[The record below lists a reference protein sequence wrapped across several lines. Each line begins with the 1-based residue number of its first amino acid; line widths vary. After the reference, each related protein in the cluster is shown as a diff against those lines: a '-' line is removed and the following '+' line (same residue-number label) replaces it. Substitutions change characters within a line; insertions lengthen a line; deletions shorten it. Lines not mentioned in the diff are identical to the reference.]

1 MGMSEQPRISYSGG
15 KGKLRHNNRD
25 IVSSN
30 VDPNRVKDNIT
41 FISLPVRVAY
51 DKIFKEAQEEYDAKQ
66 KRNDRKIHNY
76 FDKLFGD
83 QPHADDLIVQNNNKQ
98 KSFYEYVVGI
108 GDKDTMGYET
118 NPEGAAIAEKILQ
131 EYAEGFQKRNPNFF
145 VFNSV
150 MHRDEATP
158 HLHFDYIPYTD
169 NCKKGMRRQQG
180 IARALEEMGYGIG
193 DHASARFV
201 QAERKVFR
209 EICERHG
216 ITPAEEKESRGYTF
230 TVDEYKKHQ
239 DKIAEYEEKEAELEQ
254 NHANIEA
261 KTDKAEKKLKEIKSQ
276 YDVEA
281 QELKDVLNK
290 KARASEIKR
299 SIFDRETQ
307 TYHKNMLE
315 QTRGIGNEAYE
326 KLTEANEKIK
336 EAAYIQAK
344 TETEKNELLKLK
356 KELEDW
362 ENRLNATDAE
372 LKKQQSEIDR
382 KIETTAKKLLEE
394 KLTEMFGTVRSSREK
409 RFEAFGHRFKASD
422 GKTFTEKFLEE
433 EASLIKKIGKK
444 EYDSLGLNR
453 SEYTCFYYHSAQKMN
468 YIISQ
473 LDKEQIPYSE
483 NNVGFEIENK
493 YIDIVHSLEDR
504 YQETYDKDYDILKQT
519 LDQLSLTAKD
529 LNNLY
534 EKLEINDYKIKKDGY
549 VAACPKGSENFIR
562 LDSLGPSYSE
572 LALKNRISGNQSF
585 EKKYKE
591 KLENISENNRLEY
604 TTVKSIVFL
613 MTAVQAQKYRFNKK
627 HSNGVVVWVNNAELD
642 KLTLLNKKINEG
654 ATLDSLKQDFSD
666 ADKATKELE
675 KMLTYEKGS
684 LDYYNDLKE
693 KIEVVFK
700 GKPAPES
707 KIQEYKKELNSFKDF
722 TITASNYSGIYQV
735 IADEEKNINEIEKNL
750 KEKRSQLDEAAEY
763 YSLANKVMD
772 DTYVQSLCYDEQTQK
787 EHHYRSHRSHGGMS
801 R

>member
-1 MGMSEQPRISYSGG
+1 MSEQPRISYSGG

-41 FISLPVRVAY
+41 FISLPLRVAY

-66 KRNDRKIHNY
+66 KRNDRKIHDY

-180 IARALEEMGYGIG
+180 IARALEEMGYGVG
-193 DHASARFV
+193 DHASVRFV

-209 EICERHG
+209 EICERYG

-230 TVDEYKKHQ
+230 TVEEYKKHQ
-239 DKIAEYEEKEAELEQ
+239 DKIAEYEEKEFELEQ
-254 NHANIEA
+254 KNADVEA
-261 KTDKAEKKLKEIKSQ
+261 KTTKAEKKLKEIKTQ
-276 YDVEA
+276 YDVNAE
-281 QELKDVLNK
+281 ELRDVLNK
-290 KARASEIKR
+290 KARASEIKL

-315 QTRGIGNEAYE
+315 QTRAIGNEAYK
-326 KLTEANEKIK
+326 KLTEANDKIQ
-336 EAAYIQAK
+336 EAAYMQAK
-344 TETEKNELLKLK
+344 TDAKENELLKLK
-356 KELEDW
+356 KELENW
-362 ENRLNATDAE
+362 ENRLNAKDAE
-372 LKKQQSEIDR
+372 LKKQQNEIEK
-382 KIETTAKKLLEE
+382 KIETTAQKLLEE
-394 KLTEMFGTVRSSREK
+394 KLNEMFGAVRSTREK
-409 RFEAFGHRFKASD
+409 RFETFGQRFKTSD

-433 EASLIKKIGKK
+433 EASLIKKIGEK
-444 EYDSLGLNR
+444 EYNNLGLNR
-453 SEYTCFYYHSAQKMN
+453 SEYTCYYFPSPSKMN
-468 YIISQ
+468 YVISQ
-473 LDKEQIPYSE
+473 LDKEQIPYIE
-483 NNVGFEIENK
+483 NDLGFEIENK
-493 YIDIVHSLEDR
+493 YIEIVHSLEDS
-504 YQETYDKDYDILKQT
+504 YKETYDKNYETLKIAI
-519 LDQLSLTAKD
+519 DQLSLTSTD

-549 VAACPKGSENFIR
+549 AAVCPKGSEIFIR
-562 LDSLGPSYSE
+562 LDSLGPAYSE
-572 LALKNRISGNQSF
+572 LALKNRIAGNQNF
-585 EKKYKE
+585 EKKYTETLE
-591 KLENISENNRLEY
+591 KISENNRLEY
-604 TTVKSIVFL
+604 STVKSIVFL
-613 MTAVQAQKYRFNKK
+613 MTAVKTQRYHFNKK

-654 ATLDSLKQDFSD
+654 ATIESLKQNFSD
-666 ADKATKELE
+666 ADEAVKKLENSLNKE
-675 KMLTYEKGS
+675 KNS
-684 LDYYNDLKE
+684 LDYFTELKE
-693 KIEVVFK
+693 KIEVVFE

-707 KIQEYKKELNSFKDF
+707 KIQEYKKELNSFEDF
-722 TITASNYSGIYQV
+722 KITANNYTRIYNV
-735 IADEEKNINEIEKNL
+735 IADQEKSINEIEKNL
-750 KEKRSQLDEAAEY
+750 KEKRNLLEETAEY
-763 YSLANKVMD
+763 YSLAKKVMD
-772 DTYVQSLCYDEQTQK
+772 GTYVQSLCYDDKKQE
-787 EHHYRSHRSHGGMS
+787 EHRYIPHRSHGGMS

>member
-158 HLHFDYIPYTD
+158 HIHFDYIPYTD

-180 IARALEEMGYGIG
+180 IARALEEMGYGVG

-216 ITPAEEKESRGYTF
+216 ITPAEEKESRGYTL
-230 TVDEYKKHQ
+230 TVEEYKKHQ
-239 DKIAEYEEKEAELEQ
+239 DKIAEYEEKEAELKQ

-261 KTDKAEKKLKEIKSQ
+261 KTNKAEKKLKEIESQ
-276 YDVEA
+276 YDAEA
-281 QELKDVLNK
+281 QELKNILNK
-290 KARASEIKR
+290 KARASEIKM

-315 QTRGIGNEAYE
+315 KTRAIGDEAY
-326 KLTEANEKIK
+326 KDVTEANNKFK

-344 TETEKNELLKLK
+344 NETKENELLELKNEL
-356 KELEDW
+356 ENW
-362 ENRLNATDAE
+362 ENRLNAKDAE

-382 KIETTAKKLLEE
+382 KIETTAQKLLEE
-394 KLTEMFGTVRSSREK
+394 KLSEMFGKVRSTREK
-409 RFEAFGHRFKASD
+409 RFEVFCNQYKLSD
-422 GKTFTEKFLEE
+422 GKTITEKFLEG
-433 EASLIKKIGKK
+433 EAELIKKIGEK
-444 EYDSLGLNR
+444 EYNSLGINR
-453 SEYTCFYYHSAQKMN
+453 SEYTCFYFPYTPLMN
-468 YIISQ
+468 HVLSQ
-473 LDKEQIPYSE
+473 LDKKNIPYIE
-483 NNVGFEIENK
+483 NDLGFEIENK
-493 YIDIVHSLEDR
+493 FIDIVNSLENSYTEEYHQSYEDTKR
-504 YQETYDKDYDILKQT
+504 LIDIL
-519 LDQLSLTAKD
+519 SLRSKD
-529 LNNLY
+529 LNDFF
-534 EKLEINDYKIKKDGY
+534 EKLEKNHYKIKREGY
-549 VAACPKGSENFIR
+549 ASVCPEDSEIFIR

-572 LALKNRISGNQSF
+572 LALDNRISGNQNF
-585 EKKYKE
+585 ENKYTK

-604 TTVKSIVFL
+604 TTVKSMVLL
-613 MTAVQAQKYRFNKK
+613 MTAIKAQRYHFNKK
-627 HSNGVVVWVNNAELD
+627 HSNGIVAWVNNAELD
-642 KLTLLNKKINEG
+642 KLSLLNKMINEG
-654 ATLDSLKQDFSD
+654 TTIDTLKQNFSD
-666 ADKATKELE
+666 ANEAVKKYEKELDDE
-675 KMLTYEKGS
+675 KRL
-684 LDYYNDLKE
+684 LDYYNTLKE

-707 KIQEYKKELNSFKDF
+707 KIQEYKKELNSFEDF
-722 TITASNYSGIYQV
+722 TITAYNYTGIYKV
-735 IADEEKNINEIEKNL
+735 IDDEEKTINEIEKNL
-750 KEKRSQLDEAAEY
+750 KEKRNLLEEAAEY

-772 DTYVQSLCYDEQTQK
+772 GTYVQSLCNDEKNQK
-787 EHHYRSHRSHGGMS
+787 EHRYVPHRSHGGMS